1 MAGPVVKVEGARQ
14 LRATLR
20 RAGQDLEDM
29 KDANAE
35 VANYVASAS
44 RSAAPTV
51 SGRLAAS
58 VRGNRAAA
66 SAVVKAGGAAVPYA
80 GPIHW
85 GWPARNIAA
94 NEFMAATAANTEPTW
109 VRMYLA
115 AVERIVAKV
124 KGK

>member
-1 MAGPVVKVEGARQ
+1 MPAKVTVEGARN

-20 RAGQDLEDM
+20 RAGIDLSDM

-44 RSAAPTV
+44 KSAAPTV

-66 SAVVKAGGAAVPYA
+66 SAVVRAGGAAVPYA

-94 NEFMAATAANTEPTW
+94 NEFIAATAANTEPTW
-109 VRMYLA
+109 TQTYFA
-115 AVERIVAKV
+115 ALQRIVATI

>member
-1 MAGPVVKVEGARQ
+1 MPAKVTVEGARN

-20 RAGQDLEDM
+20 RAGIDLSDM
-29 KDANAE
+29 KDANAD

-44 RSAAPTV
+44 KSAAPTV
-51 SGRLAAS
+51 SGKLAAT

-66 SAVVKAGGAAVPYA
+66 SAVVRAGGAAVPYA

-94 NEFMAATAANTEPTW
+94 NEFIAATAANTEPTW
-109 VRMYLA
+109 TQTYFA
-115 AVERIVAKV
+115 ALQRIVATI